1 MPTLPAIIQASISA
15 DGILLSA
22 DEPLLAL
29 QREAGGDLGERFAIP
44 QLAAVARLA
53 MKLGVAVSRPVT
65 AASARHDIDMWVRAK
80 PESQAVHLSVIDWQE
95 RPVFSASNNSGLLEA
110 DLAAVS
116 DGWNWQVDTQLR
128 FQMVLEGGDLDGA
141 LPAQPPV
148 PGSPFSSYFQL
159 QVDEDGDMAILR
171 GFTQRRAFRNQL
183 ACLMT
188 DPARRFHLSGF
199 PLFDL
204 TGQLLG
210 YRGKAFALDL
220 AVPVPEI
227 APPAAVDSLAFGK
240 RLDRSLRQPLG
251 RIIANA
257 DTISAQL
264 EGPLRSDY
272 AGYALD
278 IASAGRHLMA
288 LVDDLADLQ
297 AIDRPD
303 FTIASEAVDLA
314 DLGRRAAGLLGV
326 KALDRQIH
334 VLAPAMDEIIPA
346 RGEFRRVLQIL
357 VNLIG
362 NAIRYGPEG
371 SEVRVETGLEDG
383 LSRIAVTDQG
393 SGIGPDDR
401 ERIFEKFER
410 LGRDDQG
417 GSGLGLYISRRLA
430 RAMGGDIRIE
440 GEAGQGARFIL
451 TLPLDEESGR
461 VGLEREQ
468 ALD

>member
-1 MPTLPAIIQASISA
+1 MNMPVHSAIIQASVSA
-15 DGILLSA
+15 EGLLLSA

-29 QREAGGDLGERFAIP
+29 QRETGGDLGERLAIP

-53 MKLGVAVSRPVT
+53 IRLGIIVSRPVV
-65 AASARHDIDMWVRAK
+65 AASDQCDIDMWVRARPDGK
-80 PESQAVHLSVIDWQE
+80 AVHLSVIDWQE
-95 RPVFSASNNSGLLEA
+95 RPIPLLRNNSSLLEA

-116 DGWNWQVDTQLR
+116 DGWSWQVDTQLR
-128 FQMVLEGGDLDGA
+128 FQMVLEGGDPDGV
-141 LPAQPPV
+141 LPLQPPV
-148 PGSPFSSYFQL
+148 PGNPFSSYFQL
-159 QVDEDGDMAILR
+159 QPDEDGDMAILR

-183 ACLMT
+183 ACLT
-188 DPARRFHLSGF
+188 ADPAKRFHLSGF

-227 APPAAVDSLAFGK
+227 AAPAVLDPLAFGK

-264 EGPLRSDY
+264 EGPLRPDY
-272 AGYALD
+272 AGYAQD

-303 FTIASEAVDLA
+303 FTVVSEAIDLA
-314 DLGRRAAGLLGV
+314 DVGRRAAGLLSV
-326 KALDRQIH
+326 KALDRQISIM
-334 VLAPAMDEIIPA
+334 APATEQHVPA
-346 RGEFRRVLQIL
+346 NGEFRRVLQIL

-362 NAIRYGPEG
+362 NAVRYGPEG
-371 SEVRVETGLEDG
+371 SVVRVETEQEDG
-383 LSRIAVTDQG
+383 QSRIFVTDQG
-393 SGIGPDDR
+393 PGIATEDR

-440 GEAGQGARFIL
+440 GEEGQGACFIL
-451 TLPLDEESGR
+451 RLPLD
-461 VGLEREQ
+461 Q
-468 ALD
+468 AVEADISV